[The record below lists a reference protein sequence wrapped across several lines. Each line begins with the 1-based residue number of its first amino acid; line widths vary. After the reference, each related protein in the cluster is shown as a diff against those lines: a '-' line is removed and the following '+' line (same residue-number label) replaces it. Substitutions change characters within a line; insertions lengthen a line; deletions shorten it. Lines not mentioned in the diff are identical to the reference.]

1 MGSMILLEIAEK
13 RGRMNDSILKFPGA
27 VLELETVMDELQA
40 QIKKLT
46 RIEMGDDGTPI
57 VAGFSDEQKV
67 ARLQNELNETRSER
81 DELLAIIAGIENVF
95 AEHEK
100 LPCSMESIDDRI
112 KEIGQI
118 GRNMQTRL
126 NALVID
132 LIVHNRAI
140 TLPEI
145 WSHPDVRA
153 MEDAR
158 AEAIKG
164 GAVELEE
171 LEKLK
176 VALEPHL
183 RDEDGLCDQAFY
195 PHHHRPV
202 LNAARISEM
211 RSA

>member
-1 MGSMILLEIAEK
+1 MVLIEIAQK
-13 RGRMNDSILKFPGA
+13 RGRMNDSILKFPTA
-27 VLELETVMDELQA
+27 VLELEQAMGELQG
-40 QIKKLT
+40 QIKGLT
-46 RIEMGDDGTPI
+46 RIEMGDDGTP
-57 VAGFSDEQKV
+57 VVSGLSDEQAV
-67 ARLQNELNETRSER
+67 ARLQNELNETRSQR
-81 DELLAIIAGIENVF
+81 DELLEIIARIENVF

-118 GRNMQTRL
+118 GRDMQTRL
-126 NALVID
+126 NGLVID

-153 MEDAR
+153 LEDGR
-158 AEAIKG
+158 AELIRA
-164 GAVELEE
+164 GAVELQE

-183 RDEDGLCDQAFY
+183 RDEGGLCDRAFY
-195 PHHHRPV
+195 PHHYQPV
-202 LNAARISEM
+202 MNPATISEM
-211 RSA
+211 AL

>member
-1 MGSMILLEIAEK
+1 MVLIEIAQN
-13 RGRMNDSILKFPGA
+13 RGRMNDSILKFPTA
-27 VLELETVMDELQA
+27 VLELEQVIDGLQE

-46 RIEMGDDGTPI
+46 MIEMGEDGLP
-57 VAGFSDEQKV
+57 VVSGFSDEQAV
-67 ARLQNELNETRSER
+67 ARLQNELNETRSQR
-81 DELLAIIAGIENVF
+81 DELLAIIARIENVF

-118 GRNMQTRL
+118 GRDMQTRL
-126 NALVID
+126 NGLVID

-153 MEDAR
+153 LEDGR
-158 AEAIKG
+158 AELIRA
-164 GAVELEE
+164 GAVELEA
-171 LEKLK
+171 LQKLK
-176 VALEPHL
+176 VALEPCL
-183 RDEDGLCDQAFY
+183 RDENGLCDQAFY
-195 PHHHRPV
+195 PHHHQPI

-211 RSA
+211 AL